1 MWIIAIGLSE
11 IGHTYAGPFKTLGE
25 AAVWMVETKL
35 NRCNCHILRLNTP
48 QEVVDNLREHSTEK

>member
-11 IGHTYAGPFKTLGE
+11 IGHTYAGTFPTLDD
-25 AAVWMVETKL
+25 AAVWLAKARL
-35 NRCNCHILRLNTP
+35 NGAHCHILRLNTP